1 MDHRDNQTWV
11 TVELSRLGENKVEDG
26 SLAESLR
33 KKLGVEEDWPLFIPA
48 TTYIKDGK
56 KVTIHLL
63 EGYAFIGSGL
73 AEIHYFS
80 LEKTGIVNQVM
91 SSKGAN
97 GIRVLNVIQDS
108 HVHDMKQKLQEIVS
122 EDIEIGTQV
131 KVLEGSI
138 YAALAGKVLGVDGD
152 HVFVKLDLRSLSV
165 ITPIPRVFLQI
176 CEG

>member
-1 MDHRDNQTWV
+1 MDQRDKQTWV
-11 TVELSRLGENKVEDG
+11 TIELSRLGEQKIEEG
-26 SLAESLR
+26 LLASTIR
-33 KKLGVEEDWPLFIPA
+33 KDLSVEEDWPFFVPA
-48 TTYIKDGK
+48 TTYVKNGK

-63 EGYAFIGSGL
+63 EGYVFVGSGL
-73 AEIHYFS
+73 TEVQYFALERKS
-80 LEKTGIVNQVM
+80 LVNQVM

-108 HVHDMKQKLQEIVS
+108 HVESMRQKLQELVS

-131 KVLEGSI
+131 KVIDGTYSELS
-138 YAALAGKVLGVDGD
+138 GKVLGVDGD

-165 ITPIPRVFLQI
+165 ITPVPRIFLQI